1 MLLLEMQHISLGVVE
16 DISQIFFFCPVTE
29 LFCVFKTGS
38 QPSDSDGDSTV
49 DDGEMKV
56 PPLNLQ
62 VFILFPAPQKRWFLN
77 LVFLSFMV
85 L

>member
-1 MLLLEMQHISLGVVE
+1 MLLLETQHISLGVFE
-16 DISQIFFFCPVTE
+16 DISQIFFFCAVAE
-29 LFCVFKTGS
+29 LFCVFKTCS
-38 QPSDSDGDSTV
+38 QPSASDGGSTV
-49 DDGEMKV
+49 DDGEMTV

-62 VFILFPAPQKRWFLN
+62 VFILLPALQKRWFLN